1 MENVFELSF
10 VGSPSGLRQYLE
22 SQTPNCDI
30 CKDEGFFMKDEWTG
44 TDTSYEVAV
53 RCECSLD

>member
-10 VGSPSGLRQYLE
+10 TGSPSGLRQYLE

-30 CKDEGFFMKDEWTG
+30 CQDKGFYEKTEWSG
-44 TDTSYEVAV
+44 TDDDYQVTV
-53 RCECSLD
+53 RCKCND